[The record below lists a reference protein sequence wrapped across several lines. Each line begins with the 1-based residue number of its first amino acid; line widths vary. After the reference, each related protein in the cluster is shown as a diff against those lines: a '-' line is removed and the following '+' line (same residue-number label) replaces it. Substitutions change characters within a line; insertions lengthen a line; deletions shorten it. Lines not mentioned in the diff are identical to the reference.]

1 MLPDYAHSLGGKK
14 TALKNRKNALDNYYK
29 NPKYCQNCGKII
41 EVKDGQKI
49 SEVRVKKFCD
59 HKCASTFNNSKRKIV
74 KYKKKTRFELSLDKW
89 KERTKKDLFENS
101 KDYFSARSTITKCA
115 QRAIKYSRRERC
127 CENCGYNKHVEVCHI
142 KAVAQFHESSSLY
155 EINNEN
161 NLILLCPNCHWEFDN
176 NILKIQVRE
185 AAISPSS

>member
-59 HKCASTFNNSKRKIV
+59 HKCASTFNNSKRKI
-74 KYKKKTRFELSLDKW
+74 T
-89 KERTKKDLFENS
+89 NI
-101 KDYFSARSTITKCA
+101 TITIFYPFSCVTTVWT
-115 QRAIKYSRRERC
+115 RA
-127 CENCGYNKHVEVCHI
+127 
-142 KAVAQFHESSSLY
+142 
-155 EINNEN
+155 
-161 NLILLCPNCHWEFDN
+161 EF
-176 NILKIQVRE
+176 
-185 AAISPSS
+185 A